1 MDIWKWVEEVQDE
14 LVHQGHHRMAHL
26 MRVLPSYTVNENHA
40 QLDAL
45 VPEALALARA
55 VKNPWIEIFV
65 RHWNLQSRVAHRH
78 EVSGMLPEAVSLVEF
93 AHRDDSRDCP
103 QSICVVQNLTNCYDQ
118 MDGPGYV
125 EERLAVAKETLA
137 KIDATWPCFSCISSE
152 YAAEIGRAH
161 V

>member
-55 VKNPWIEIFV
+55 CLLYTSPSPRDK
-65 RHWNLQSRVAHRH
+65 RQSR
-78 EVSGMLPEAVSLVEF
+78 MP
-93 AHRDDSRDCP
+93 
-103 QSICVVQNLTNCYDQ
+103 
-118 MDGPGYV
+118 
-125 EERLAVAKETLA
+125 
-137 KIDATWPCFSCISSE
+137 SS
-152 YAAEIGRAH
+152 A
-161 V
+161 